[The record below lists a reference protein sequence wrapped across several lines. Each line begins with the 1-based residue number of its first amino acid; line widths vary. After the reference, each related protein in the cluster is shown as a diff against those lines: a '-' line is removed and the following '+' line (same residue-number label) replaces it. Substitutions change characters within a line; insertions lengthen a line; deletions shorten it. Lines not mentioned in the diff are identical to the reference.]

1 MQQPIMTNEAGA
13 CPTPVPLP
21 DCAEREWT
29 RMAVARLQ
37 DDGRRSA
44 DTHLLKPLFRGLQ
57 GISVYLKDEST
68 HPTGSLKHR
77 LGRSLFLY
85 GICNGKIRQNTT
97 LVEASSG
104 STAVSEAYFAQLL
117 GLRFIAVM
125 PHSTS
130 RQKIEAIQSFGGEC
144 HFVDRANDVYDVAIR
159 IARETGGHYLDQFTN
174 AERATDWRGN
184 NNIAESIFHQMEGEE
199 FPIPEWLVM
208 SAGTGGTSATLGRYI
223 RYKNLAT
230 RLCVVDVENSA
241 FYDAWRTGD
250 LQVTASGSRI
260 EGIGRPRVEPSFVPG
275 VIDHMVRV
283 PDAASIAAAHVL
295 SERLFRQIGG
305 STGTNF
311 FGLCWIAANMM
322 KAGRQGSIVTLI
334 CDSGHR
340 YTETFYNPNWLR
352 ENGIDID
359 PYRQMLDRFLD
370 HGEFTPGL

>member
-1 MQQPIMTNEAGA
+1 MQQPIMTIEAGA
-13 CPTPVPLP
+13 CPAPVPLP

-29 RMAVARLQ
+29 RMAIARLQ

-44 DTHLLKPLFRGLQ
+44 DTHLLKPLFRGLK

-159 IARETGGHYLDQFTN
+159 IAQETGGHYLDQFTN

-184 NNIAESIFHQMEGEE
+184 NNIAESIFSQMEGEE

-223 RYKNLAT
+223 RYKNLET

-275 VIDHMVRV
+275 VIDHMIQV

-334 CDSGHR
+334 CDGGHR
-340 YTETFYNPNWLR
+340 YTETFYNPDWLR
-352 ENGIDID
+352 ENGVDID
-359 PYRQMLDRFLD
+359 PYRRMLDRFLD
-370 HGEFTPGL
+370 NGEFQLPA